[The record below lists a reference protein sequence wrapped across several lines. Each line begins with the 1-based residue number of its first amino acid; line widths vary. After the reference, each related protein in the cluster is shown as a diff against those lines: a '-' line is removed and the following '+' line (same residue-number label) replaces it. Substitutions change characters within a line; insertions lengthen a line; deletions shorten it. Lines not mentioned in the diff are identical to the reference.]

1 MTCFSTLLRG
11 VAIGGFAIA
20 GMSFAAVSS
29 RASAA
34 ATHSLLAQSA
44 DPSAA
49 SSVEQTVVALPA
61 GDQFA
66 SKPWVGKRF
75 DEKSFIDDR
84 FVRVQVLEPGGAEGV
99 VGRAE
104 NNRIKVGTK
113 EIVPFVSLEE
123 NESPYG
129 YSIEFWDKIASDLE
143 LETEW
148 VRYDSVADLLAGLA
162 NGEVDAAIAGISITS
177 SREAQGFDFSYSFYR
192 SGLQLMVRS
201 PQADPLHAAAANLF
215 NWDIWRPFLL
225 VMATSAGVGALI
237 WVIEHKHNDAFSS
250 DPVNGIGQGLW
261 FSIVTLGTFGYG
273 DVTPVRVPGR
283 IVACLWMGASFFIVA
298 DFIASLTVNQLAESA
313 ISFEDIRGE
322 AVGVV
327 DGTTGEDYVRSQPVD
342 VVEYGAIED
351 AVAALEAGKVA
362 AVVHDQ
368 PTLKYLENN
377 APNEFELVGERLT
390 QENYGIAFREGD
402 SQLQEVVNQ
411 EILTL
416 QEQDYLRL
424 LQDKWFGT
432 SEESL

>member
-20 GMSFAAVSS
+20 GVSFSAAFP
-29 RASAA
+29 RASVA

-44 DPSAA
+44 DPSVASFAA
-49 SSVEQTVVALPA
+49 QTAVAPPA
-61 GDQFA
+61 GDQ
-66 SKPWVGKRF
+66 SVGKPF
-75 DEKSFIDDR
+75 DEKPFTDDR
-84 FVRVQVLEPGGAEGV
+84 FVRMQALEPGGAEGV

-104 NNRIKVGTK
+104 SIKVGTK

-123 NESPYG
+123 DERPYG

-237 WVIEHKHNDAFSS
+237 WAIEHKHNDAFSS

-313 ISFEDIRGE
+313 ISFQDMRGE

-377 APNEFELVGERLT
+377 APGEFDLVGERLT
-390 QENYGIAFREGD
+390 QESYGIAFREGD